1 MQLNIAGTQQ
11 GLLASGSAQI
21 HFQFSLLL
29 LHTLGGSRHR
39 LQSWAPPTKVGEPSS
54 CVPTELVLLPSAA
67 GHLGNQLMGK
77 RSLSFCLANK
87 MRVKSVSASSLHSEE
102 PGGGGGRSYFKEV
115 IAF

>member
-1 MQLNIAGTQQ
+1 M
-11 GLLASGSAQI
+11 
-21 HFQFSLLL
+21 
-29 LHTLGGSRHR
+29 
-39 LQSWAPPTKVGEPSS
+39 GEPSS

-102 PGGGGGRSYFKEV
+102 PGGGGEEGLTLKRLLHSKKNF
-115 IAF
+115 

>member
-39 LQSWAPPTKVGEPSS
+39 LQSTKVGEPSS

-102 PGGGGGRSYFKEV
+102 PGGGGKV
-115 IAF
+115 LL